1 MNNLHHHS
9 LYAKGL
15 FCLSLLLSLCF
26 GAEIA
31 GGQPDGSDSA
41 EVSASHFDLRTYAGK
56 NLVLFIFSI
65 DDPRIDEALEVMKEL
80 HPIRLEYNFELAGMA
95 INPDRGEEVKRFN
108 QIKGIS
114 FPVYLDYNKKMYQM
128 LNMKGTIGFYI
139 FNRQGKLMTTK
150 LGVFTPRTANLA
162 ENWRVHASTYLK
174 IGYIPRDEP
183 LLGVTPPVPHFLGK
197 TLSGRTIA
205 IKDLYQRKPTVIV
218 FFSPNCSHCKEEL
231 LFLNSLYTKGDL
243 QGKFEIA
250 AVNIDSKP
258 LTTDFTNGQNYIF
271 PVIADQRRK
280 IASLFPSFTGSIPLS
295 FVVDQTGAIV
305 SRHLG
310 FNEYLRDIYV
320 MELRKLAKV
329 SNPPL
334 LNKNG
339 YSGEKMCSVCH
350 EKESIQWQLTRHA
363 DAFSSL
369 VRKGKEYDENC
380 VPCHVTGFGSTGGYH
395 MNDRKQAKYLED
407 VQCESC
413 HGPGYES
420 CVAFS
425 TVKPKKKKGADWKKL
440 CLSCHTKEE
449 SLNFI
454 FAKRY
459 SRVIHKNAP
468 DLSAMSR
475 EELLH
480 FLRSYRE
487 KKNLFDNPARYVGK
501 ESCKECHGVEYRHWQ
516 TTLHATAHKTDKAK
530 RATPEKLFR
539 YHTGV
544 DGTGGYPDSG
554 REGVQC
560 EACHGPAE
568 NHLVKPEAKGHDYI
582 VGLDSDC
589 PSCVVEQIC
598 RRCHSTRDDPGFV
611 FEKALEQI
619 RHKPVEP

>member
-1 MNNLHHHS
+1 MNVIYYHRP
-9 LYAKGL
+9 YAAIF
-15 FCLSLLLSLCF
+15 FCLSLLFSLCL
-26 GAEIA
+26 GAGTA
-31 GGQPDGSDSA
+31 GGQPDGSGSA
-41 EVSASHFDLRTYAGK
+41 KASPTGFNLRTYAGK

-65 DDPRIDEALEVMKEL
+65 DDPRIDEAVEVMKEL
-80 HPIRLEYNFELAGMA
+80 HEIRLEYNFELAGMA
-95 INPDRGEEVKRFN
+95 INPDRGEEVTRFN

-114 FPVYLDYNKKMYQM
+114 FPVYLDHDKQIYQQ

-139 FNRQGKLMTTK
+139 FNRQGQLMTSK
-150 LGVFTPRTANLA
+150 LGIFTPPTANLA
-162 ENWRVHASTYLK
+162 ESWRVYASAYLQ

-183 LLGVTPPVPHFLGK
+183 LLGVNPPVPRFLGT
-197 TLSGRTIA
+197 TLSGGTIA
-205 IKDLYQRKPTVIV
+205 IEELYQNKPTVIV
-218 FFSPNCSHCKEEL
+218 FFSPNCGHCKEEL
-231 LFLNSLYTKGDL
+231 IFLNSLYTEGDL

-250 AVNIDSKP
+250 AVNIGSKP
-258 LTTDFTNGQNYIF
+258 PTADFTNGQNFTF
-271 PVIADQRRK
+271 PVIADRGRS

-295 FVVDQTGAIV
+295 FVVDRTGAIV

-310 FNEYLRDIYV
+310 FNDYLRDIYL
-320 MELRKLAKV
+320 MELRKLAGV

-339 YSGEKMCSVCH
+339 YSGEKMCSICH

-369 VRKGKEYDENC
+369 VRKGKEYDTNC
-380 VPCHVTGFGSTGGYH
+380 VPCHVTGFGSAGGYD
-395 MNDRKQAKYLED
+395 MNDQRQSAYLEN

-413 HGPGYES
+413 HGPGHES
-420 CVAFS
+420 CAAFS
-425 TVKPKKKKGADWKKL
+425 TVKPEKKKAAGWKEL

-459 SRVIHKNAP
+459 PRVVHKNVP

-475 EELLH
+475 EERLR

-487 KKNLFDNPARYVGK
+487 KKNLFDNPARYVGA
-501 ESCKECHGVEYRHWQ
+501 EACKECHNGEYRHWH
-516 TTLHATAHKTDKAK
+516 TTIHAAAHKTEKAQQ
-530 RATPEKLFR
+530 ATQEKLFR

-544 DGTGGYPDSG
+544 DGAGGYPDSG

-568 NHLVKPEAKGHDYI
+568 KHLAKPEAKGHDYI
-582 VGLDSDC
+582 VSLDSEC

-598 RRCHSTRDDPGFV
+598 RRCHSTNDDPEFV

-619 RHKPVEP
+619 RHKPVTP